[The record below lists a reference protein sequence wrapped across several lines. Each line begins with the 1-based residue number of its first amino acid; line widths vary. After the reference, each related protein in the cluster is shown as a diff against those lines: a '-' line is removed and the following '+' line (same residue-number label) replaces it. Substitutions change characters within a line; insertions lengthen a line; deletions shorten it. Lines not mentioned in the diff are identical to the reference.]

1 MTLDELGL
9 RLGFYANLRTYVWK
23 KISCGSFSDNLDYRA
38 RNCFD
43 NLSSNIK
50 RCRTDLK
57 LFQIFVPV
65 DKILQLK

>member
-1 MTLDELGL
+1 ME
-9 RLGFYANLRTYVWK
+9 

-65 DKILQLK
+65 DKILQLNESEYLQAGRNV